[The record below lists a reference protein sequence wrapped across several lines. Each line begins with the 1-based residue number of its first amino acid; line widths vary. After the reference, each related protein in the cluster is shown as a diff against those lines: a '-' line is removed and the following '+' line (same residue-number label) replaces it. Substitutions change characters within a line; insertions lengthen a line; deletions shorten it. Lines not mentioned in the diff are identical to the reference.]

1 MDRQLK
7 LISPELGALMILQMA
22 HEMKNYT
29 LYKSFANY
37 YGLEGITALE
47 TYFHKRAEEELVHH
61 DWVHKFLSE
70 ADCRIEYP
78 IIEINKEQ
86 AVESIIAPFVVT
98 VKREIE
104 TTQLIFKMYELALEQ
119 HDYMTV
125 EWLLNGLIKEQREE
139 ENTSRMARAI
149 MESDGG
155 LFTKSCKVLDLLDK

>member
-7 LISPELGALMILQMA
+7 LISPEMGALMIHQMA

-47 TYFHKRAEEELVHH
+47 TYFHMRAEEEMVHH
-61 DWVHKFLSE
+61 DWIHKYMSE

-78 IIEINKEQ
+78 VIETNKDQ
-86 AVESIIAPFVVT
+86 VVTSMIAPFIAT

-104 TTQLIFKMYELALEQ
+104 TTQLIYKMYKLAQEEG
-119 HDYMTV
+119 DYMTSK
-125 EWLLNGLIKEQREE
+125 WLLDGLIDEQREE

-149 MESDGG
+149 MECDGDI
-155 LFTKSCKVLDLLDK
+155 FIKSRRVLDLLS